1 MRMKKLMYMFIA
13 IILCISIVAG
23 CSTQTDKTD
32 EQSEDVV
39 QEDIS
44 KKETAQED
52 AAKDD
57 DKQKP
62 SEEVSLRFMWWG
74 GEARHEATL
83 EAIELY
89 QQNNPHVKINAEYGG
104 VDGYLQKLATQ
115 LSSRTAPDIIQID
128 VTWIQELTAQG
139 DLFVD
144 LNERDEIDTSIF
156 SENFLEQ
163 YCYNDGKL
171 IGLPTGVNAGALLFN
186 KDFFDKYSIDE
197 NTEFNWDNLI
207 EVAKSV
213 QEQDPNAYLLNLDA
227 IRCYYLLKTYVIQKT
242 GNYWINDD
250 FTIGFDR
257 ETLVEAFEYLNELF
271 EVGAIEPF
279 EQSAPFHGKPDQNPK
294 WLNGELGISWSW
306 TSTYTAEKANIPNL
320 SVTTIPIMEDAK
332 DTALVVRPS
341 QLLSINKDSENI
353 DEAAKFINW
362 FFSDTE
368 AAKILKDTRGVP
380 ASEVARSVL
389 VENNLLDP
397 VLDEITAISMEKMGT
412 PENPISQNQELEKI
426 TTDVIQM
433 MAYKKLTPE
442 EAADEL
448 IDRFTQKLSELKEQL
463 N

>member
-1 MRMKKLMYMFIA
+1 M
-13 IILCISIVAG
+13 
-23 CSTQTDKTD
+23 
-32 EQSEDVV
+32 
-39 QEDIS
+39 
-44 KKETAQED
+44 
-52 AAKDD
+52 
-57 DKQKP
+57 
-62 SEEVSLRFMWWG
+62 
-74 GEARHEATL
+74 
-83 EAIELY
+83 
-89 QQNNPHVKINAEYGG
+89 
-104 VDGYLQKLATQ
+104 
-115 LSSRTAPDIIQID
+115 
-128 VTWIQELTAQG
+128 
-139 DLFVD
+139 
-144 LNERDEIDTSIF
+144 
-156 SENFLEQ
+156 
-163 YCYNDGKL
+163 
-171 IGLPTGVNAGALLFN
+171 
-186 KDFFDKYSIDE
+186 
-197 NTEFNWDNLI
+197 
-207 EVAKSV
+207 
-213 QEQDPNAYLLNLDA
+213 LNLDA